1 VLLWYKPLERERE
14 RERERETQT
23 QMELEA
29 EKSKTF
35 EVIKLKSEKFY
46 AIQIATTERKKL

>member
-23 QMELEA
+23 QMEFEA
-29 EKSKTF
+29 EKLKTF